1 MVEQVRLESGRN
13 AQPSLAICDSAERQ
27 TGQKR
32 GALEVGF
39 DGNKQVKGRKR
50 HIIVDVLGLVL
61 GCFVTA
67 ANVADIK
74 AAPVVWVWAL
84 ERFSQ
89 ISKIL
94 GDKGYR
100 SKAATDELERSYG
113 CELEISLRHEQGWE
127 VEPKRWIVER
137 TLAWLDNARAL
148 GRDYEGLPENH
159 EGMVYV
165 TMIRLMLRR
174 LCRNRRTR
182 SLTKQQKRELDMLN

>member
-1 MVEQVRLESGRN
+1 M
-13 AQPSLAICDSAERQ
+13 
-27 TGQKR
+27 
-32 GALEVGF
+32 EVGF

-50 HIIVDVLGLVL
+50 HIIVDVLGLML
-61 GCFVTA
+61 GCFVSA

-74 AAPVVWVWAL
+74 AAPVIWLWAI
-84 ERFSQ
+84 ERFSR

-100 SKAATDELERSYG
+100 SKAKAEQLRTGYD
-113 CELEISLRHEQGWE
+113 CEIEISLRHEQGFE

-137 TLAWLDNARAL
+137 TFAWLDNARAL
-148 GRDYEGLPENH
+148 CRDYEGLPENH

-165 TMIRLMLRR
+165 VMIRLMLRR

-182 SLTKQQKRELDMLN
+182 SLTKQQQRPAEMLN

>member
-1 MVEQVRLESGRN
+1 M
-13 AQPSLAICDSAERQ
+13 
-27 TGQKR
+27 
-32 GALEVGF
+32 EVGF
-39 DGNKQVKGRKR
+39 DGNKLVKGRKR

-61 GCFVTA
+61 GCFVSA

-74 AAPVVWVWAL
+74 AAPMIWLWAL
-84 ERFSQ
+84 ERFSR

-100 SKAATDELERSYG
+100 SKAEAERLKRDYD
-113 CELEISLRHEQGWE
+113 CELEISLRHEQGFE

-148 GRDYEGLPENH
+148 CRDYEGLPENH

-165 TMIRLMLRR
+165 VMIRLMLRR

-182 SLTKQQKRELDMLN
+182 NPTKKQKRELAMLN